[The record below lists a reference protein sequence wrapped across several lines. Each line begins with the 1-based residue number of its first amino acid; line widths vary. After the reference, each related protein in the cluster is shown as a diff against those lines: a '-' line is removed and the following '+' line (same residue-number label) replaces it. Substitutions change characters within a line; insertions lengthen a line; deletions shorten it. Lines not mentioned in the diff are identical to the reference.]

1 MTYTAGSIVRVGAD
15 GRLSGFDRRFE
26 RATGLTPEALEKP
39 LIEVLGSRLSP
50 RAAEA
55 WAELVAAAH
64 TAPDGVAVR
73 VVEIPAA
80 DGAAVAC
87 MFEARAVGEETELRE
102 VPGSVDVEVQLAT
115 FRLAATLGGFGLW
128 TYDIAAST
136 WRWHGGRAQLSPVRG
151 GADWMARVH
160 DDDRPVLQGLHAALV
175 AGERAEVRIE
185 YRLLDAADE
194 WHWIESYVQ
203 RLRLG
208 LDGREVLV
216 GVNRDRTDVV
226 GAQAEGK
233 RRLAAERER
242 GARLAEVS
250 AAMIA
255 AVTEEALGEVMMA
268 RVAPLFGGTGA
279 FVGFVHGDRFRMT
292 NASRPDDMALARL
305 DGTTLDERRPLHHAI
320 RSGEAIFVPSRRAHE
335 RAWPDASELIAAT
348 GAHAYAAIPF
358 EVGKGPIGAL
368 VIIYDH
374 EHHPSSDERAL
385 MRTLGQLAGQAVE
398 RIRLQQALTELAHAL
413 QRTMMPSDPPDV
425 PGLEI
430 AARYAPA
437 GHGLSMGGDWYDVL
451 PLGDGTA
458 LLSIGDA
465 QGHDVDAAA
474 HMGHL
479 VTTGRAFASHDPTP
493 SLILGRVNN
502 VLASLGRDN
511 FATCTLLRLDPATGA
526 CAVARAGHVPMIVIG
541 PDGAAG
547 ILETPGGPI
556 LGALEGAEYPQH
568 ETVLRP
574 GTTIVLVT
582 DGVVESRDMP
592 IEVGMRR
599 AADRA
604 AACAGDGVEAIAD
617 AMLRAAGETGGEDD
631 DAAVLVVRVRGASTP
646 DGR

>member
-1 MTYTAGSIVRVGAD
+1 MTDTAGSIVRVGAD
-15 GRLSGFDRRFE
+15 GRLLGFDRRFA
-26 RATGLTPEALEKP
+26 RATGLAPEAREKP
-39 LIEVLGSRLSP
+39 LTEVLGSRLSP
-50 RAAEA
+50 RATAA

-64 TAPDGVAVR
+64 AEPDGVAVR
-73 VVEIPAA
+73 VVEIPAP
-80 DGAAVAC
+80 DGAPVPC

-102 VPGSVDVEVQLAT
+102 VPGSVDVDVQLAT

-136 WRWHGGRAQLSPVRG
+136 WRWHGGRAQLSPARG
-151 GADWMARVH
+151 AADWMARVH
-160 DDDRPVLQGLHAALV
+160 ADDRPSLKRLQAALV
-175 AGERAEVRIE
+175 AGERTEARVE
-185 YRLLDAADE
+185 YRLLDAAGQ
-194 WHWIESYVQ
+194 WHWIASHVQ

-216 GVNRDRTDVV
+216 GVNRDRSDVV
-226 GAQAEGK
+226 GVQVEGK

-305 DGTTLDERRPLHHAI
+305 DGTALDERRPLHHAI
-320 RSGEAIFVPSRRAHE
+320 RSGEAIFVPSLREHE
-335 RAWPDASELIAAT
+335 LAWPHATELIAAT
-348 GAHAYAAIPF
+348 GAHAYAVIPF

-374 EHHPSSDERAL
+374 EHHPSPDERAL

-398 RIRLQQALTELAHAL
+398 RIRLQQALTELARAL
-413 QRTMMPSDPPDV
+413 QRTMMPSAPPTV

-430 AARYAPA
+430 AARYSPA
-437 GHGLSMGGDWYDVL
+437 AHGLSMGGDWYDVV
-451 PLGDGTA
+451 PGDDGTA

-474 HMGHL
+474 HMGQL

-502 VLASLGRDN
+502 LLASLGRDN
-511 FATCTLLRLDPATGA
+511 FATCTLLRLDPATGE
-526 CAVARAGHVPMIVIG
+526 CAVARAGHVPMIVID
-541 PDGAAG
+541 PDGTAD
-547 ILETPGGPI
+547 ILETPGGPL
-556 LGALEGAEYPQH
+556 LGALEGAEYPHH

-574 GTTIVLVT
+574 GTIIVLVT

-617 AMLRAAGETGGEDD
+617 AMLAAAAETGGEDD
-631 DAAVLVVRVRGASTP
+631 DAAVLVVRVPPASAP